1 MSNLNAQTSQ
11 KDKFKTLL
19 QEQRHDTSRVL
30 LLAELSF
37 EYLES
42 KPDTTMLLALEALTL
57 ARRIGFEKGEAVSL
71 NRIGNAYDILGN
83 YPSAMATFLQALQLN
98 EKINNLDGIRRNNNN
113 IGLSHFRQED
123 YHQALSYYFKAKDL
137 AEKHYLTAT
146 DSTEKYENKKGLCVA
161 LNNIGETYY
170 RLKIYDSA
178 KIYTEQ
184 SNALAEQISYS
195 RILGGTLTVLGYI
208 HSEKGQNTLALEYF
222 RLSIPYLEKAENY
235 VRLSESFMGIAKVF
249 EKNKQSDSVLFY
261 AKRSLLKAKET
272 GFTRQVRDA
281 GRFLTSYYRNIKNPD
296 SAFFYLDITKIANDS
311 LFSLE
316 KSRQLQSIAFDEKL
330 RQVDITAVELKDK
343 KKRNH
348 NLQYAAISLGLLT
361 FIILFLLLSH
371 SVIANQKLIRFLGV
385 IALLIVFEFIN
396 LFIHPYLSH
405 ATNDSPLIML
415 LVMVCIAAL
424 LVPLHHRME
433 KWISHRLVEKNRK
446 IRLEAAKKTIAK
458 LEPASAKASAD
469 KPASA
474 KASADNG
481 EQTN

>member
-1 MSNLNAQTSQ
+1 MSNLIAQTSQ

-30 LLAELSF
+30 LLADLSF

-83 YPSAMATFLQALQLN
+83 YPGAMAAFLQALALN
-98 EKINNLDGIRRNNNN
+98 EKINNPDGIRRNYNN
-113 IGLSHFRQED
+113 IGVSYFRQED
-123 YHQALSYYFKAKDL
+123 YRQALFYHYKAKDL
-137 AEKHYLTAT
+137 SEKHYLKAT
-146 DSTEKYENKKGLCVA
+146 DSAEKYETKKALSVT

-178 KIYTEQ
+178 KIFTEQ
-184 SNALAEQISYS
+184 SSAVAEQINYP
-195 RILGGTLTVLGYI
+195 RILGSSLIVLGEI
-208 HSEKGQNTLALEYF
+208 HYEKGQNTLALEYF

-235 VRLSESFMGIAKVF
+235 VRLSEAFMAIAKVF
-249 EKNKQSDSVLFY
+249 EKDKQSDSVLFY
-261 AKRSLLKAKET
+261 AKWSLLKAKET

-281 GRFLTSYYRNIKNPD
+281 GRFLTSYYRTIKNPD

-316 KSRQLQSIAFDEKL
+316 KSRQLQSLAFDEKL
-330 RQVDITAVELKDK
+330 RQVDIAAAELKDM

-348 NLQYAAISLGLLT
+348 NLQYAAIALGLLT

-433 KWISHRLVEKNRK
+433 KWISHRLVEKNKK

-469 KPASA
+469 
-474 KASADNG
+474 NG